1 MANPTSNFG
10 WQMPTPTDLVTDLPA
25 DFEVFGQAVDTS
37 MADLKGGTT
46 DQVLAK
52 NSNTD
57 MDFKWVTSDDA
68 NAIQNSIVNAKG
80 DLIGAS
86 ANDTPAIL
94 SVGNNGETLVAD
106 SSATTGLS
114 YQANFAAGKNAII
127 NGDFFVNQRNFTT
140 STTSAEYNADRWRS
154 IYTGGTTTTSIETFT
169 PGAAPVAGYEG
180 RKFYRMAITGQSAVG
195 DSVRMQTSLEN
206 VTTFAGQTVTYS
218 FFAKASS
225 GTPKLAVEMV
235 QSFGSGGSA
244 GTGTLFGTVTLS
256 TSWARYSVTGTVP
269 SISGKTI
276 GDGSQ
281 LSPRIYASA
290 GSSVSAGQS
299 IGIQNVTFDLWGLQ
313 LEAGSVATAFQT
325 ATGTIQGE
333 LAACQRYFTRI
344 GGEIAYNFLANAYFD
359 SATTGFGMVNYSSMR
374 STPAATFTTASNY
387 AALNV
392 GTAVTACT
400 AISADFYNTKSFR
413 LNFTVGSSRTAGQGL
428 IMTSNNTTNGYI
440 DISAEL

>member
-1 MANPTSNFG
+1 MATTTNFG
-10 WQMPTPTDLVTDLPA
+10 WETPDDTDLVKDGAAAIRTAL
-25 DFEVFGQAVDTS
+25 GGVDTS
-37 MADLKGGTT
+37 FVDLKGGTT
-46 DQVLAK
+46 GQILSKA
-52 NSNTD
+52 SNTD
-57 MDFKWVTSDDA
+57 LDFTWTADAGAPTSL
-68 NAIQNSIVNAKG
+68 G
-80 DLIGAS
+80 D
-86 ANDTPAIL
+86 
-94 SVGNNGETLVAD
+94 
-106 SSATTGLS
+106 
-114 YQANFAAGKNAII
+114 AAGKNKII
-127 NGDFFVNQRNFTT
+127 NGAFDIWQRGTSFTASGYT
-140 STTSAEYNADRWRS
+140 SDRFRLIVGNSTTVSRQ
-154 IYTGGTTTTSIETFT
+154 TFT

-180 RKFYRMAITGQSAVG
+180 QYFFRLARS
-195 DSVRMQTSLEN
+195 TSTTSDYVTQKIEN
-206 VTTFAGQTVTYS
+206 VQTFAGQTVTLS
-218 FFAKASS
+218 FWAKADAA
-225 GTPKLAVEMV
+225 TTVTALYLE
-235 QSFGSGGSA
+235 QNFGSGGSGA
-244 GTGTLFGTVTLS
+244 VS
-256 TSWARYSVTGTVP
+256 TSFTAPSLTTSWVRYTFTVAVP

-276 GDGSQ
+276 GTSSFLDLVWNFGSAMGN
-281 LSPRIYASA
+281 RTID
-290 GSSVSAGQS
+290 
-299 IGIQNVTFDLWGLQ
+299 IWGVQ
-313 LEAGSVATAFQT
+313 IEAGSTATAFQT